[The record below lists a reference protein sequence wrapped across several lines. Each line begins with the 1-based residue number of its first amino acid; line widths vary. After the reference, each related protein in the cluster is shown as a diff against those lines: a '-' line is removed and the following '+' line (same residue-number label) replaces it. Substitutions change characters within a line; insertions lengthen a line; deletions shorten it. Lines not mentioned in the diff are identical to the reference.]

1 MIDYLAQ
8 LTDSIY
14 VNTFLLTFHPC
25 IIDCFAQM
33 INIVDAFFYVVNGCL
48 EVVVSLTV
56 TECVLHIRWVA
67 NAAIIVL
74 DDDKLKQHN
83 Y

>member
-1 MIDYLAQ
+1 
-8 LTDSIY
+8 
-14 VNTFLLTFHPC
+14 
-25 IIDCFAQM
+25 M

-48 EVVVSLTV
+48 EVVVRCPL

-74 DDDKLKQHN
+74 DDGKLINNCPGVGEQQASWIH
-83 Y
+83 YYTMPTESLLWAA